1 LNDFL
6 LIVQKAQAMTD
17 IVDKVNEVIIDLSLA
32 VQNIEM
38 IENFS
43 NVYLNEVRIAAIYLS
58 AAIMD
63 CLTGLVK

>member
-1 LNDFL
+1 
-6 LIVQKAQAMTD
+6 MTD